1 MFRTRY
7 ASSVKRPTLSHFS
20 LFSSDPLHVGF
31 SRGSYTAQWLVT
43 HSRDYPSFSISS
55 TSKFSSSYSPRAS
68 CSLAGMLQKVGLL
81 PAFNDQQIPFV
92 YEMYKS
98 ADMDGRSTE
107 FKSKIGNDVKI
118 EFIGLWCV
126 CFFLFPFSSYNIIN
140 FFSILGIQ
148 STRLG

>member
-1 MFRTRY
+1 
-7 ASSVKRPTLSHFS
+7 
-20 LFSSDPLHVGF
+20 
-31 SRGSYTAQWLVT
+31 
-43 HSRDYPSFSISS
+43 
-55 TSKFSSSYSPRAS
+55 
-68 CSLAGMLQKVGLL
+68 MLQKVGLL